1 MRYLVLALLLSFA
14 PQCFAQTASKP
25 IKSKALLKAEAQ
37 LADAQAA
44 LQKANDQIAALTVE
58 RDKLTSQNEEISKGY
73 LNALTTLRVLHKEMT
88 LTALDEADQQ
98 AIKAIPPG
106 DLLAS
111 AATIEKDF
119 EEAVKVMRKLMS
131 DNSEMVQKYNSLLAI
146 AQSQDAQLQA
156 ANSRQQRINNALALY
171 NAMPKYTPPQTI
183 NLQVTNCSAYPA
195 LCVH

>member
-1 MRYLVLALLLSFA
+1 MRYVVFALLLSFA
-14 PQCFAQTASKP
+14 PQCFAQTAPKP
-25 IKSKALLKAEAQ
+25 IKSKALLKAETE
-37 LADAQAA
+37 LADAQTA
-44 LQKANDQIAALTVE
+44 LQKANDQIAALTAE
-58 RDKLTSQNEEISKGY
+58 RDKLASQNAEANKGY
-73 LNALTTLRVLHKEMT
+73 LNALTAFRVLHKEMT
-88 LTALDEADQQ
+88 LTAVDEADQQ

-106 DLLAS
+106 GLLDS
-111 AATIEKDF
+111 AVTIEKDF
-119 EEAVKVMRKLMS
+119 GEAMTVVRKLVT

-146 AQSQDAQLQA
+146 TQSQDAQLQA